1 MGKMAKACPRRK
13 QSKRPESREV
23 QHKDYGRVGPNLGR
37 SSMKQLLENWREY
50 KTPTLFE
57 AIDPATINK
66 IEFAL
71 GHAGGESYI
80 IGGAVRDELLPNT
93 PPSKDVDFL
102 VRNLELH
109 QIATA
114 LSHLGKVKEVGQAFG
129 VVTATIDGEE
139 FDFAIPRTAET
150 KTGEKHTEFDVETD
164 PNAPIEA
171 DLGRR
176 DFTINAMAKDAKGNI
191 VDLFG
196 GQKDLQ
202 NRIIRT
208 VGNPS
213 DRFREDPLRML
224 RAVQFAT
231 RFNFNIEHETAIAI
245 EKNLDKL
252 DSVSGERILL
262 ELEKAWTKGAANS
275 AHLVELLYE
284 TGIGETLFGFSFR
297 PQNVIIKE
305 EEDKINGNFIAF
317 FLNGGNY
324 EKLRP
329 TNEMVQYLKLAQTAA
344 KSDMPVHEYVGNQK
358 TKLPLIADIFEQL
371 GYKEKAEEI
380 KNALELPLS
389 AKELDITGHDLIKMG
404 YKDQDIGKILKILL
418 KAVHNREIQN
428 NYNEL
433 IGYIQ

>member
-1 MGKMAKACPRRK
+1 
-13 QSKRPESREV
+13 
-23 QHKDYGRVGPNLGR
+23 
-37 SSMKQLLENWREY
+37 MKQLLESWREY

-66 IEFAL
+66 IEAVL
-71 GHAGGESYI
+71 LSAGGESYI
-80 IGGAVRDELLPNT
+80 IGGAVRDELLPDT
-93 PPSKDVDFL
+93 PPSKDIDFL

-109 QIATA
+109 QIASA

-164 PNAPIEA
+164 PNAPVEA

-191 VDLFG
+191 IDLFG
-196 GQKDLQ
+196 GQEDLK

-208 VGNPS
+208 VGNPN

-231 RFNFNIEHETAIAI
+231 RFNFDIEHKTATAIR
-245 EKNLDKL
+245 KNLDKL

-262 ELEKAWTKGAANS
+262 ELEKAWTKGTTNS
-275 AHLVELLYE
+275 EHLIDLLYE
-284 TGIGETLFGFSFR
+284 TGLGEARFGFSFR
-297 PQNVIIKE
+297 PQSVIVAK
-305 EEDKINGNFIAF
+305 EEDKITGNFIAF

-344 KSDMPVHEYVGNQK
+344 KSDTPVYEYVGNQK
-358 TKLPLIADIFEQL
+358 NKLPLIAEILDQL
-371 GYKEKAEEI
+371 NYKEKAEEI
-380 KNALELPLS
+380 RNALELPLT
-389 AKELDITGHDLIKMG
+389 AKELDITGHDLMRLG
-404 YKDQDIGKILKILL
+404 YKGQDIGKILNVLL
-418 KAVHNREIQN
+418 KAIQNKEIRN

-433 IGYIQ
+433 TGYIQ